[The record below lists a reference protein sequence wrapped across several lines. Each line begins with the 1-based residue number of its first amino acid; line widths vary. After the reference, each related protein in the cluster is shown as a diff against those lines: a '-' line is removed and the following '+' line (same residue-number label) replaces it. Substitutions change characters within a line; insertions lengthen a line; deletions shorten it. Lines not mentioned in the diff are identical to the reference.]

1 MGGGSDPATQRGKQL
16 NKQFSSWINKPAP
29 APSTGTTSG
38 ISSLLSGANPAGYSD
53 YINSAIGSFGDI
65 ASGKNIGV
73 EAPGYRAVRDNLRS
87 DIMGDVNAS
96 VGGSGRYG
104 SNIHTDTLTDS
115 LTANLGALDMAQY
128 NAGQDRQIQA
138 AQLLPQLQTAATQPG
153 LTQLMAGEAQDN
165 VNNADFER
173 FLQLLQAN
181 NASAGTAG
189 MKDETPWWQ
198 TALGYIAG
206 NASNAVKVL

>member
-1 MGGGSDPATQRGKQL
+1 MGGGSDPATQRGKEL
-16 NKQFSSWINKPAP
+16 NSQFSKWIDTPAP
-29 APSTGTTSG
+29 APSAGTQQG
-38 ISSLLSGANPAGYSD
+38 IASLLSGAKPAGYMEGV
-53 YINSAIGSFGDI
+53 NGAITSFADT
-65 ASGKNIGV
+65 AAGKNIGV

-104 SNIHTDTLTDS
+104 SNIHTDQLVDS
-115 LTANLGALDMAQY
+115 LTSNIGALDMAQF
-128 NAGQDRQIQA
+128 NAGQDRQVQA

-153 LTQLMAGEAQDN
+153 LTQLMAGEAQDTA
-165 VNNADFER
+165 NNADFER

-181 NASAGTAG
+181 NASADTAG
-189 MKDETPWWQ
+189 MKDEQPWWQ

-206 NASNAVKVL
+206 NAGNAVKAL

>member
-1 MGGGSDPATQRGKQL
+1 MGGGSDPATQRGKKL
-16 NKQFSSWINKPAP
+16 NNQFNKWINTPAP
-29 APSTGTTSG
+29 APSEGTTSG
-38 ISSLLSGANPAGYSD
+38 ISSLLSGADPGGYSG
-53 YINSAIGSFGDI
+53 YITNAIGSFGDI

-115 LTANLGALDMAQY
+115 LASNLGALDMAQY
-128 NAGQDRQIQA
+128 NAGQDRQVQA

-153 LTQLMAGEAQDN
+153 LTQLMAGQAQDS
-165 VNNADFER
+165 VNNADFNR

-181 NASAGTAG
+181 NASSDTAG
-189 MKDETPWWQ
+189 LKDETPWWQ
-198 TALGYIAG
+198 SALSLVG
-206 NASNAVKVL
+206 SFV